1 MTFYKA
7 FNKDFTCRE
16 YQFQIGK
23 TYTHPDKIK
32 LGSSGFHCC
41 KNILDC
47 LDFYDPVCSRFC
59 EVQIIGDYKT
69 KDNKTVTNKMR
80 IIREITG
87 EELNDMLT
95 GNVTITDGSQR
106 WYKQGRRHRDWD
118 RPARIGADG
127 SQWWFMEGELH
138 RDQDQPAIIKTSGY
152 QAWYSGGKRHRD
164 GDLPAVIEADGT
176 QHWYRWD
183 QRHRNRD
190 RPAIIWSDGY
200 QLWYRNGV
208 QI

>member
-1 MTFYKA
+1 MTTTIVDQE
-7 FNKDFTCRE
+7 FNSVLTGVVCVNLYRE
-16 YQFQIGK
+16 HI
-23 TYTHPDKIK
+23 DKM
-32 LGSSGFHCC
+32 
-41 KNILDC
+41 
-47 LDFYDPVCSRFC
+47 
-59 EVQIIGDYKT
+59 YKT
-69 KDNKTVTNKMR
+69 CKIFKTMIDDEWKMIYHDCQHHQPHNPGEYDEP
-80 IIREITG
+80 IIDKYG
-87 EELNDMLT
+87 D
-95 GNVTITDGSQR
+95 QH
-106 WYKQGRRHRDWD
+106 WYKEGSVHRDQD
-118 RPARIGADG
+118 RPAVIEAN
-127 SQWWFMEGELH
+127 STQWWFMEGELH

-208 QI
+208 QT